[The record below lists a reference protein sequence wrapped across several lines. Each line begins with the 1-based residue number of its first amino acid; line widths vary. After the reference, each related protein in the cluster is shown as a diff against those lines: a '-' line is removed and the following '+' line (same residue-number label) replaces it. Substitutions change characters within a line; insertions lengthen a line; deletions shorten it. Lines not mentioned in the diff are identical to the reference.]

1 MSVGYLSTGVVQ
13 LASSSAAMLL
23 GLVVLAAS
31 VSSPSYSGAQLGDA
45 AQGRTVFFNR
55 CVHCHEPL
63 SFIGLTQDE
72 LSRYDDSIPADA
84 NEVTWRGPSLSEL
97 FGRKAGSIPDYQYSD
112 AMKTANVIWNEDTLQ
127 LFLLRPTAFMP
138 GNKMHF
144 NGLKREGE
152 MENLLAYLRE
162 ATKKGP

>member
-1 MSVGYLSTGVVQ
+1 MVIQ
-13 LASSSAAMLL
+13 LASSSAATLL

-31 VSSPSYSGAQLGDA
+31 VSSPSHSGTQLGDA
-45 AQGRTVFFNR
+45 AEGRTVFFNR

-84 NEVTWRGPSLSEL
+84 KEVTWRGPSLSKL
-97 FGRKAGSIPDYQYSD
+97 FGKKAASVPDYQYSD
-112 AMKTANVIWNEDTLQ
+112 AMKAANVIWNEDTLQ
-127 LFLLRPTAFMP
+127 LFLLRPAAFIP
-138 GNKMHF
+138 DNKMHF

-152 MENLLAYLRE
+152 MENLIAYLKE
-162 ATKKGP
+162 ATKNDP